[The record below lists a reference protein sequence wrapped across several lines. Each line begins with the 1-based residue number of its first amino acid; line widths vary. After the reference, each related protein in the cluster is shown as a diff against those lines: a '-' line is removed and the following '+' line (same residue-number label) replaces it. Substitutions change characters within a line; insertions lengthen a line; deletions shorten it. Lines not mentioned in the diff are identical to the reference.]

1 MPEQERPFLRS
12 WRCFLYN
19 KNMTAAIL
27 FIGVVLFL
35 GQVFSSLFEKTR
47 LPDVLPLMLLGMI
60 MGPISGL
67 IKPEMFGQAGQIF
80 TTLALIVVLFQS
92 GIEFKVLSLR
102 GAMGS
107 GFLLTTMA
115 FGLITLVIAWLT
127 RLILGIP
134 QIYALIIG
142 SIVADNSTAVIT
154 PLLDK
159 LKIAK
164 KTKTILFLEANVTGV
179 YSIVLALALL
189 GVAVQ
194 GGRLSAQE
202 VGLEILRSFGLGLA
216 FSIIAGLFW
225 MRILNRVRG
234 LENAVS
240 LTFAFVLLVYSVSEY
255 IGGDG
260 AIATLAF
267 GVVAGNLRLIK
278 RLWLKHLDFTTLSFN
293 KGEKGFFEEVEF
305 IFKTLFF
312 VYMGISMHIGE
323 IHLVLLGLFFALA
336 KLLVRAPCVN
346 WCTGK
351 SMFRSDCSVMLAMC
365 PNGLV
370 SAVLAAMIAQQ
381 LDGNGKVIP
390 DIIYSVIFFSVILS
404 SLMSFRIEKGG
415 LRWIGRNFFSRHV
428 ESEPALAALP
438 GGQEPPAADA
448 ALTQPQDNA
457 VPQQSQDNAAPADS
471 SSH

>member
-1 MPEQERPFLRS
+1 
-12 WRCFLYN
+12 
-19 KNMTAAIL
+19 MTSAIL

-47 LPDVLPLMLLGMI
+47 LPDVLPLMILGMI
-60 MGPISGL
+60 MGPITG
-67 IKPEMFGQAGQIF
+67 IVKPEMFGQAGQIF

-92 GIEFKVLSLR
+92 GIEFKILSLR
-102 GAMGS
+102 GAMGP
-107 GFLLTTMA
+107 GFLLTTVA
-115 FGLITLVIAWLT
+115 FGLILLVIAGLVH
-127 RLILGIP
+127 LLLGIP

-159 LKIAK
+159 LKIAS

-179 YSIVLALALL
+179 YSIVVALALM

-194 GGRLSAQE
+194 GGKLSAQG
-202 VGLEILRSFGLGLA
+202 VGLDILRSFGLGLLL
-216 FSIIAGLFW
+216 SIVAGLFW

-240 LTFAFVLLVYSVSEY
+240 LTFAFVLLVYSVSELV
-255 IGGDG
+255 GGDG

-267 GVVAGNLRLIK
+267 GVVAGNIRLIK
-278 RLWLKHLDFTTLSFN
+278 RLWLKKWNFNTIPFN

-323 IHLVLLGLFFALA
+323 IHLVLLGLFFALV
-336 KLLVRAPCVN
+336 KLLVRTPCVN
-346 WCTGK
+346 WCVGK
-351 SMFRSDCSVMLAMC
+351 STTRSDCSVMLAMC

-415 LRWIGRNFFSRHV
+415 LRWIGKTFFARHA
-428 ESEPALAALP
+428 EE
-438 GGQEPPAADA
+438 GPAA
-448 ALTQPQDNA
+448 
-457 VPQQSQDNAAPADS
+457 AAPAAAAEQPGPQPEQGPQA
-471 SSH
+471 

>member
-1 MPEQERPFLRS
+1 
-12 WRCFLYN
+12 
-19 KNMTAAIL
+19 MTGAIL

-35 GQVFSSLFEKTR
+35 GQVFASLFEKTR
-47 LPDVLPLMLLGMI
+47 LPDVLPLMILGMI

-67 IKPEMFGQAGQIF
+67 IRPEMFGQAGQIF

-92 GIEFKVLSLR
+92 GIEFKILSLR

-107 GFLLTTMA
+107 GLLLTTVA

-159 LKIAK
+159 LNISD
-164 KTKTILFLEANVTGV
+164 KTKAILFLEANVTGV
-179 YSIVLALALL
+179 YSIVLALALM

-194 GGRLSAQE
+194 GGRLSAQG
-202 VGLEILRSFGLGLA
+202 VGLEVLRSFGLGIA
-216 FSIIAGLFW
+216 FSVVAGLFW

-260 AIATLAF
+260 AIATLVF
-267 GVVAGNLRLIK
+267 GVVAGNIRLIK
-278 RLWLKHLDFTTLSFN
+278 RLWLKNLKFETLAFN
-293 KGEKGFFEEVEF
+293 QGEKGFFEEVEF

-312 VYMGISMHIGE
+312 VYMGICMHIGKT
-323 IHLVLLGLFFALA
+323 HLVLLGLFFALV
-336 KLLVRAPCVN
+336 KLLVRTPCVN
-346 WCTGK
+346 WCTSK
-351 SMFRSDCSVMLAMC
+351 ALRRSDCAVMLAMC

-390 DIIYSVIFFSVILS
+390 DVIYSVIFFSVILS

-415 LRWIGRNFFSRHV
+415 LRWIGSNFFSRH
-428 ESEPALAALP
+428 AQ
-438 GGQEPPAADA
+438 QEPVPAPQAAVAETASAEQTPCASAD
-448 ALTQPQDNA
+448 T
-457 VPQQSQDNAAPADS
+457 SAP
-471 SSH
+471 H